1 MRGETIARNYA
12 EALFDLAQREG
23 RLEDYGEALD
33 QVAALLDE
41 TPELRRFLQTPRVDA
56 AEKKRVFRKAM
67 EGRIPGH
74 VLNFLLVVIDR
85 RRQRLIGEMAMAYRE
100 LVDAHLGRTHVDVS
114 VARPLDDEER
124 GLVQNRL
131 SSILGKEAI
140 PHVRVRPELLGG
152 ILFRS
157 GDTIFDGSVRRQLQ
171 RMRRQLMTAD
181 VSTE

>member
-12 EALFDLAQREG
+12 EALFDLAQREES
-23 RLEDYGEALD
+23 LEAYGEALD

-41 TPELRRFLQTPRVDA
+41 TPELRLFLQTPRVEA
-56 AEKKRVFRKAM
+56 AEKKKVFRTAL
-67 EGRIPGH
+67 EGRIPDH
-74 VLNFLLVVIDR
+74 VLHFLLVVIDR
-85 RRQRLIGEMAMAYRE
+85 RRQRLVAEMATAYRE
-100 LVDAHLGRTHVDVS
+100 LVDEHLGRTQVDVS
-114 VARPLDDEER
+114 VARPLGDEE
-124 GLVQNRL
+124 GDFVQNRL

-152 ILFRS
+152 IVFRS

-171 RMRRQLMTAD
+171 RIRRQLMTAD

>member
-1 MRGETIARNYA
+1 VRGETIARSYA
-12 EALFDLAQREG
+12 EALFELAQREES
-23 RLEDYGEALD
+23 LEAYGEALA
-33 QVAALLDE
+33 QVAALLDD
-41 TPELRRFLQTPRVDA
+41 TPELRLFLETPRVEA
-56 AEKKRVFRKAM
+56 AEKKKVLRKAL
-67 EGRIPGH
+67 EGRIPEH
-74 VLNFLLVVIDR
+74 ILNFLLVVIDR
-85 RRQRLIGEMAMAYRE
+85 RRQRLIAEMATAYRE

-124 GLVQNRL
+124 DFVQNRL
-131 SSILGKEAI
+131 SLILGKEAI
-140 PHVRVRPELLGG
+140 PHVRVQPELLGG